1 MGPLKRP
8 APEIAALEETDLFLK
23 AKKFASDGRI
33 SHSEAKE
40 LWADGHLSQHELE
53 VLRHITHS
61 FHFTYKAMAWIQPL
75 LHSPKKTSYYRQV
88 HGQRYDRELLDMA
101 ERFVKDGQI
110 SYAEAHSLWHSAQDG
125 KGVTEVERKTL
136 QYTLD
141 HMKYTTKAAAFLR
154 LKLDE
159 GKVQKVGRKSSLLP
173 KVGDKAKVRQLKK
186 ADSKDA
192 KESNVK
198 PKASVGSPAKGPIG
212 HGKDA
217 ISINLSGPG
226 KDEKPGGK
234 SPKKSPKDK
243 QKVLIKWK
251 WVKRPNSGFPA
262 FPVVMPRKAH
272 RFSLVV
278 CHPMGCYSTFFLG
291 PEGLVKDLL
300 VQSKMIRD
308 YCKILCPG
316 ARHIEWGK
324 QWFRY
329 RSNRGGT
336 RQCHAE
342 IISTRDLQRAV
353 DFVSGV
359 VSSEVSTLGAADR
372 VLLGGYSQGG
382 CISLAVGLALP
393 FDIGLI
399 ISQRGML
406 MKQTMDRHSVNG
418 ETVSQTD
425 KAGGTHSDKTSKKP
439 VYHSKPRIF
448 MSAGVLD
455 DVYLLENQADGRSWL
470 EKYGCKVEFQAVKTL
485 DRYENSHE
493 EHALVRKAVLATFKR
508 ARKIESPKKVKRPLS
523 KTLSEPSDS
532 SR

>member
-8 APEIAALEETDLFLK
+8 APETAALEETELFLK

-40 LWADGHLSQHELE
+40 LWADGHLSPQELE
-53 VLRHITHS
+53 VLRHITRT

-88 HGQRYDRELLDMA
+88 HGQRYDRELLEMA

-110 SYAEAHSLWHSAQDG
+110 SYAEAHSLWQSSQDG

-159 GKVQKVGRKSSLLP
+159 GKVPKGVRKSSLAS
-173 KVGDKAKVRQLKK
+173 KEGAKVKKLKK
-186 ADSKDA
+186 ADSKEDA
-192 KESNVK
+192 KR
-198 PKASVGSPAKGPIG
+198 
-212 HGKDA
+212 
-217 ISINLSGPG
+217 
-226 KDEKPGGK
+226 
-234 SPKKSPKDK
+234 KKEAK

-251 WVKRPNSGFPA
+251 WVKRPHSGFPA
-262 FPVVMPRKAH
+262 FPVVMPRKSH

-300 VQSKMIRD
+300 AQSKTIRD

-359 VSSEVSTLGAADR
+359 VASEVTTLGAADR

-393 FDIGLI
+393 YDLGLI

-406 MKQTMDRHSVNG
+406 MKQT
-418 ETVSQTD
+418 
-425 KAGGTHSDKTSKKP
+425 
-439 VYHSKPRIF
+439 
-448 MSAGVLD
+448 
-455 DVYLLENQADGRSWL
+455 
-470 EKYGCKVEFQAVKTL
+470 
-485 DRYENSHE
+485 
-493 EHALVRKAVLATFKR
+493 
-508 ARKIESPKKVKRPLS
+508 
-523 KTLSEPSDS
+523 
-532 SR
+532 

>member
-1 MGPLKRP
+1 
-8 APEIAALEETDLFLK
+8 
-23 AKKFASDGRI
+23 
-33 SHSEAKE
+33 
-40 LWADGHLSQHELE
+40 
-53 VLRHITHS
+53 
-61 FHFTYKAMAWIQPL
+61 
-75 LHSPKKTSYYRQV
+75 
-88 HGQRYDRELLDMA
+88 
-101 ERFVKDGQI
+101 
-110 SYAEAHSLWHSAQDG
+110 
-125 KGVTEVERKTL
+125 
-136 QYTLD
+136 
-141 HMKYTTKAAAFLR
+141 
-154 LKLDE
+154 
-159 GKVQKVGRKSSLLP
+159 
-173 KVGDKAKVRQLKK
+173 
-186 ADSKDA
+186 
-192 KESNVK
+192 
-198 PKASVGSPAKGPIG
+198 
-212 HGKDA
+212 
-217 ISINLSGPG
+217 
-226 KDEKPGGK
+226 
-234 SPKKSPKDK
+234 
-243 QKVLIKWK
+243 
-251 WVKRPNSGFPA
+251 
-262 FPVVMPRKAH
+262 MPRKAH

>member
-1 MGPLKRP
+1 MGPVKRP
-8 APEIAALEETDLFLK
+8 APDALEETELFRK
-23 AKKFASDGRI
+23 AKAFASDGRI

-40 LWADGHLSQHELE
+40 LWADGHLSTTELE
-53 VLRHITHS
+53 VLRHITHT
-61 FHFTYKAMAWIQPL
+61 FHFTYKAMTFLQPL

-110 SYAEAHSLWHSAQDG
+110 SFAEAHSLWHSAQDG

-141 HMKYTTKAAAFLR
+141 HMKYTPKAAEFLR
-154 LKLDE
+154 QKLGE
-159 GKVQKVGRKSSLLP
+159 GKVQKIGRRSSLSS
-173 KVGDKAKVRQLKK
+173 KVGDRAKLKK
-186 ADSKDA
+186 VDSKDS
-192 KESNVK
+192 KEANGK
-198 PKASVGSPAKGPIG
+198 PKASVGSPVKGPVASG

-217 ISINLSGPG
+217 MSIDLSGPK
-226 KDEKPGGK
+226 KDEKRRVR
-234 SPKKSPKDK
+234 SPKNGK
-243 QKVLIKWK
+243 QKVIIRWK
-251 WVKRPNSGFPA
+251 WVKRPHSGFPT
-262 FPVVMPRKAH
+262 FPVVMPRKTH
-272 RFSLVV
+272 RFSMVV

-300 VQSKMIRD
+300 VQSKTIRD
-308 YCKILCPG
+308 HCKILCPG

-342 IISTRDLQRAV
+342 VISTRDLQRAV

-359 VSSEVSTLGAADR
+359 VASEVTLLGASDR

-393 FDIGLI
+393 YDLGLI
-399 ISQRGML
+399 VSQRGML
-406 MKQTMDRHSVNG
+406 MKQTMDRHSVSG
-418 ETVSQTD
+418 ETAGQTE
-425 KAGGTHSDKTSKKP
+425 KTPAGSHSDKTSKKP

-455 DVYLLENQADGRSWL
+455 DVYLLENQADGKAWL
-470 EKYGCKVEFQAVKTL
+470 EKYGCKVDFHPVKTL
-485 DRYENSHE
+485 DHYENSHE